1 MAPAEADGNVD
12 VDMLSKLMVEQISR
26 HYSSSSRPAAQSRL
40 QRQSSPLIHLKE
52 LNNAVKATLIA
63 FHTKRGSRVVDLAC
77 GKGGDLSKWDKARIS
92 SYTGLDCSPGSLQQA
107 RSRYQAARFSFPA
120 RFLLADC
127 FCSPLSGGLEGQIAP
142 GTFDVASCQFALHYS
157 WASERTARQALGN
170 IAALLKV
177 GGIFI
182 GTIPDASAILRQLRH
197 VQGLHLGNSCYRIH
211 FPSKRVLNQQQLSRQ
226 PFGAEYRFH
235 LLDGAVDCPE
245 WLVPF
250 ASLEA
255 LANDFGLELLY
266 KDNFHGFVQRQAHN
280 PCFAHLMQRSQAL
293 ARISDDEWDT
303 AHLYMAFAFRKV
315 GQSSAGQR
323 KQQS

>member
-1 MAPAEADGNVD
+1 MASAEADD
-12 VDMLSKLMVEQISR
+12 VLSKRMVEQISR
-26 HYSSSSRPAAQSRL
+26 HYSSSSRTAAQSRL
-40 QRQSSPLIHLKE
+40 QRQVSPLIHLKE

-63 FHTKRGSRVVDLAC
+63 SHTRRGSRVVDLAC

-107 RSRYQAARFSFPA
+107 RSRYQFARFSFPA
-120 RFLLADC
+120 RFLLVDC
-127 FCSPLSGGLEGQIAP
+127 FCSPLSGGHGIDAGP
-142 GTFDVASCQFALHYS
+142 GTFDVASCQFALHYA

-182 GTIPDASAILRQLRH
+182 GTIPDASAILRQLCH
-197 VQGLHLGNSCYRIH
+197 AQGLHLGNSCYRIY

-245 WLVPF
+245 CLVPF
-250 ASLEA
+250 ASLET
-255 LANDFGLELLY
+255 LAKEFGLELLY

-293 ARISDDEWDT
+293 ACISDDEWET
-303 AHLYMAFAFRKV
+303 ARLYMAFTFRKI
-315 GQSSAGQR
+315 GQSGQR
-323 KQQS
+323 KQQPN